1 MRAFNSRK
9 SAGDGQFVDVSSYGT
24 GRAICG
30 GLAHSGGNGESA
42 SCDQGGEMM
51 DTDGGSGGLPREVIV
66 QLLDPTYRRPVK
78 TWSFRGHTTISIG
91 REAERD
97 VEVSDP
103 YVSRLH
109 AELILKD
116 RAWVLVAKGR
126 NGVIVNA
133 RPITELVVDSDVVFR
148 LGAAGPA
155 LRFSTAASEEEHSST
170 LCFDTET
177 MPVAIVD
184 KTRLREDVG
193 EITSGDYFQKLQQKV
208 EELRRQRRGP

>member
-1 MRAFNSRK
+1 MTNNN
-9 SAGDGQFVDVSSYGT
+9 GGVSGPP
-24 GRAICG
+24 
-30 GLAHSGGNGESA
+30 H
-42 SCDQGGEMM
+42 
-51 DTDGGSGGLPREVIV
+51 EVIV

-78 TWSFRGHTTISIG
+78 TWTFLGHTTITIG

-109 AELILKD
+109 AELLLKD
-116 RAWVLVAKGR
+116 DAWILVSRGR

-133 RPITELVVDSDVVFR
+133 RPITELSVGSDVVFR
-148 LGAAGPA
+148 LGAAGPS
-155 LRFSTAASEEEHSST
+155 LRFSTGANADESSST

-177 MPVAIVD
+177 IPVAIVD
-184 KTRLREDVG
+184 KTKLREDVG